1 MAKPY
6 SPGHI
11 GAVASNF
18 TEMRLAGAVKQRL
31 VKLVCEEIE
40 RLVPDMEQATLAQD
54 AERKTLDDPHR
65 TRLNYNRTREL
76 MIDQINAVDSVGSAA
91 VQGGIEHIERHLAT
105 LVKHAEAA
113 AEKDRVATIKPR
125 HLEIAVQGMGL
136 EGGDEAD
143 QVVEAVQTEDFV
155 VSQGGGVLTESSLLS
170 LARTHAKMP
179 VTKDAVEELLETYYM
194 VVEQLESDIR
204 KHAQLGGNP
213 VQFIE
218 AIGRMKTLMSLGWM
232 RAMLSKA
239 AESARERGYKRIDVE
254 QIVNIDPFE
263 TN

>member
-1 MAKPY
+1 
-6 SPGHI
+6 
-11 GAVASNF
+11 
-18 TEMRLAGAVKQRL
+18 
-31 VKLVCEEIE
+31 
-40 RLVPDMEQATLAQD
+40 
-54 AERKTLDDPHR
+54 
-65 TRLNYNRTREL
+65 
-76 MIDQINAVDSVGSAA
+76 
-91 VQGGIEHIERHLAT
+91 
-105 LVKHAEAA
+105 
-113 AEKDRVATIKPR
+113 
-125 HLEIAVQGMGL
+125 MGL